1 MSRKQYLHFIGEVP
15 LQFSKIDKLVKT
27 IPIQYS
33 KIRIETM
40 TKTQFHL
47 LPSKSRSRLKYWA
60 RVHNLNIQHLTE

>member
-1 MSRKQYLHFIGEVP
+1 MSRKQYLHFIGEST
-15 LQFSKIDKLVKT
+15 LQFSKVNEIVKA

-47 LPSKSRSRLKYWA
+47 LPSRNRSRLKYWA
-60 RVHNLNIQHLTE
+60 RVHGLNIQHLTE